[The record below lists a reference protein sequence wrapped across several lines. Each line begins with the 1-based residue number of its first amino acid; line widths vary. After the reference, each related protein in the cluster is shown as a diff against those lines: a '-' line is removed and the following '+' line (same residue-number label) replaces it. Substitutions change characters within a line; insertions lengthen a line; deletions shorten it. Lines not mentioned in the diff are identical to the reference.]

1 MVAAM
6 KTTLSTKTTNIIPAN
21 FFTLL
26 ADLKASLC
34 LRSDWFRSN
43 GLASYSAQ
51 LFSFGSIQL
60 PDLDFYFDNSL
71 KPFICCDCF
80 SFPFDFIVLFFL
92 IVPVR
97 LSRKEHPKNKFV
109 VVKIMQG
116 NNSLSVCLTEKLAHC
131 TTRHWNRLVW
141 I

>member
-51 LFSFGSIQL
+51 LFSFG
-60 PDLDFYFDNSL
+60 
-71 KPFICCDCF
+71 
-80 SFPFDFIVLFFL
+80 
-92 IVPVR
+92 

-109 VVKIMQG
+109 VVTIMQG

>member
-1 MVAAM
+1 M

-51 LFSFGSIQL
+51 LFSFGDIIAPNGVRVVLWQCKWNINAL
-60 PDLDFYFDNSL
+60 LAGHLFLNATYATHFYFDNQSG
-71 KPFICCDCF
+71 
-80 SFPFDFIVLFFL
+80 
-92 IVPVR
+92 VR
-97 LSRKEHPKNKFV
+97 ASSMSQNLQR
-109 VVKIMQG
+109 
-116 NNSLSVCLTEKLAHC
+116 
-131 TTRHWNRLVW
+131 
-141 I
+141 

>member
-21 FFTLL
+21 SFTLL

-34 LRSDWFRSN
+34 LRSDWFRSSN

-60 PDLDFYFDNSL
+60 PDLDFYFDNRDIIAPNGVRVPSLSL
-71 KPFICCDCF
+71 KVTYSLMQPMR
-80 SFPFDFIVLFFL
+80 L
-92 IVPVR
+92 ISTLTIKAGLRESDVNWSSSSAKYASVQ
-97 LSRKEHPKNKFV
+97 
-109 VVKIMQG
+109 KI
-116 NNSLSVCLTEKLAHC
+116 
-131 TTRHWNRLVW
+131 
-141 I
+141 